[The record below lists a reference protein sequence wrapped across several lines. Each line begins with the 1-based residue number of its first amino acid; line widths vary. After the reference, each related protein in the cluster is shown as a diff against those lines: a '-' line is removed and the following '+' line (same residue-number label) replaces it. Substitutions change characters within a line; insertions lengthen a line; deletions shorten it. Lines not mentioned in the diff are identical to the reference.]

1 MAAPHP
7 KAPEWRARCADGSIT
22 PEEYAE
28 VVLWR
33 RAERRAAEE
42 LAKVKKA
49 AKGKRKG
56 KKGKEDDEG

>member
-7 KAPEWRARCADGSIT
+7 KAPEWRAKCASGTIT

-28 VVLWR
+28 VVLWL

-42 LAKVKKA
+42 LSKVKKA
-49 AKGKRKG
+49 AKGKRKE
-56 KKGKEDDEG
+56 KKGEEDDEG

>member
-7 KAPEWRARCADGSIT
+7 KAPEWRAKCADGSIT

-28 VVLWR
+28 VVLWL

-49 AKGKRKG
+49 AKGKRKA
-56 KKGKEDDEG
+56 KEEEKEDE